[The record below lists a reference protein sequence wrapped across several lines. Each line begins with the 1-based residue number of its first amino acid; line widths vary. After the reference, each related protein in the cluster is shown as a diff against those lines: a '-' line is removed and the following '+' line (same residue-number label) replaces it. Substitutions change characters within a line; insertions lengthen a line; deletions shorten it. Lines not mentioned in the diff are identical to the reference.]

1 MSYAEKLIAP
11 QAAPRAVAKP
21 MTAARLTGYILVA
34 FWALL
39 AAFLI
44 LTVIKGWDP
53 DKFTRYGPRYL
64 HGLWIT
70 LSIVALSV
78 VFGAVLSL
86 PLAMARMS
94 GNRVLNW
101 LAYGYIYFFRGTPL
115 LAQLFLVYYGLGIFR
130 PQLEAVG
137 IWWFFRDAWYCGL
150 FAMTINTAAYQ
161 AEILRGAIESVSHGQ
176 HEAAAALGI
185 HKFIAFRK
193 IILPQ
198 ALIVALRPYGN
209 EIILLIGETAEVG
222 DDCTIYQGVTLGG
235 TSLHAGAKRH
245 PTLER
250 GVIIGA
256 GAKVLGGFT
265 VGEYAKVGSNAVVL
279 KPVPAGATAVGNPAH
294 LVQKEHAPSPSSR
307 FFSAYGVTANGD
319 DPLSKALH
327 SLITH
332 AVAQEEQIERLSAAM
347 KAAGLSCPDI
357 KACDKLDQAELNKLV
372 E

>member
-1 MSYAEKLIAP
+1 LSYAEKLIAP

-130 PQLEAVG
+130 PQMEAIG
-137 IWWFFRDAWYCGL
+137 LWWFFRDAWYCGV

-161 AEILRGAIESVSHGQ
+161 AEILRGAIQSVPHGQ

-185 HKFIAFRK
+185 HKAIAFRK

-198 ALIVALRPYGN
+198 AFIVALRPYGN
-209 EIILLIGETAEVG
+209 EIILLIKGSAVVAIITVLDLMGETRYAFSRTF
-222 DDCTIYQGVTLGG
+222 DYQTYLWAAIFYLAIVEAL
-235 TSLHAGAKRH
+235 RH
-245 PTLER
+245 LW
-250 GVIIGA
+250 
-256 GAKVLGGFT
+256 
-265 VGEYAKVGSNAVVL
+265 NW
-279 KPVPAGATAVGNPAH
+279 
-294 LVQKEHAPSPSSR
+294 
-307 FFSAYGVTANGD
+307 
-319 DPLSKALH
+319 
-327 SLITH
+327 
-332 AVAQEEQIERLSAAM
+332 IERRLTRHL
-347 KAAGLSCPDI
+347 KR
-357 KACDKLDQAELNKLV
+357 
-372 E
+372 